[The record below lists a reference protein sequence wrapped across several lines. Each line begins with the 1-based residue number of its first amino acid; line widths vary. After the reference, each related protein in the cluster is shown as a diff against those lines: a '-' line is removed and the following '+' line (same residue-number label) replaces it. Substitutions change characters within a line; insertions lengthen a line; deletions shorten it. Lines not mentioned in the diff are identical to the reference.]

1 LTPRL
6 ELFAAI
12 GPDAARTHHVGI
24 PETVTRL
31 NGLLSFGARLELWKG
46 LSVVVRLGRVES
58 SDRRDDSDLITAGL
72 SVHLK

>member
-1 LTPRL
+1 
-6 ELFAAI
+6 
-12 GPDAARTHHVGI
+12 VGI

>member
-1 LTPRL
+1 
-6 ELFAAI
+6 
-12 GPDAARTHHVGI
+12 VGI

-31 NGLLSFGARLELWKG
+31 NGLLPFGARLELWKG

-72 SVHLK
+72 SVAVPDTSVGSHVADARAAEK